1 MQQPWEIH
9 GLVGTKQPASSTW
22 DPKRMLGIWGKGVL
36 VDNACRM
43 LVHIKSIHAMIQNLD
58 YISVSCSV
66 MSNSATPRT
75 GACQAVL
82 SMKFSRQEYWSGL
95 PFPPPRNI

>member
-9 GLVGTKQPASSTW
+9 GLVGTKQPAFSTW

-66 MSNSATPRT
+66 MSNSLRP
-75 GACQAVL
+75 Q
-82 SMKFSRQEYWSGL
+82 GL
-95 PFPPPRNI
+95 GLARLFCP